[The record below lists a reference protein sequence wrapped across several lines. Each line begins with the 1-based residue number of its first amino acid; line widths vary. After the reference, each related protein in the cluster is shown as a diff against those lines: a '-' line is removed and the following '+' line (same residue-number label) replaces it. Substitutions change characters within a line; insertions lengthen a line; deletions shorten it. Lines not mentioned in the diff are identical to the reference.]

1 MFTLSAFALR
11 SNTASSSAPRGHLS
25 SIKHPDH
32 PSMLSACCEICGCLQ
47 RGGACNQSLSLH
59 SRAPTTRE
67 CPLLLNGIVF
77 RIMRCERSSISRSS
91 SEKEEMA
98 IYQYHVQ
105 AHQGPCFLQ

>member
-25 SIKHPDH
+25 SIKHPYH
-32 PSMLSACCEICGCLQ
+32 PSMLSACCEIPGCLQ
-47 RGGACNQSLSLH
+47 RGGACNQSLSPH
-59 SRAPTTRE
+59 SGAPTTTDF
-67 CPLLLNGIVF
+67 PLLLNGIVF
-77 RIMRCERSSISRSS
+77 GIMRCERSSISRRS

-98 IYQYHVQ
+98 TYRYHMQ